1 MVYKQFHYEKYEQC
15 EDEECTAL
23 SAYVRIEGKWTKIGY
38 YGSECKQFSPIDLK
52 QDEED
57 RKIKRRARMLTDL
70 VKKSK
75 KMSLEEV
82 QDSIKRFNESNE

>member
-1 MVYKQFHYEKYEQC
+1 MVYRCFHYEKYDPC

-38 YGSECKQFSPIDLK
+38 YGSECKQFSPLDLEQEK
-52 QDEED
+52 ED
-57 RKIKRRARMLTDL
+57 RRIKQRARMLTDL

-75 KMSLEEV
+75 KMSLNEV
-82 QDSIKRFNESNE
+82 NESIKRFNESND

>member
-1 MVYKQFHYEKYEQC
+1 MVYRQYHYEKYGPC

-38 YGSECKQFSPIDLK
+38 YGSECKQFSLLDLE
-52 QDEED
+52 QDKED
-57 RKIKRRARMLTDL
+57 RRIKQRARMLTDL

-75 KMSLEEV
+75 KMSLDEV
-82 QDSIKRFNESNE
+82 KDSIKRFNESDD